1 MIGSGAD
8 QREPLRADTEP
19 DNIDAQLAAADYAM
33 AGSDVDGALSRL
45 VELIRRVSGDGREL
59 VRDRVVEY
67 FDILGP
73 DDPRVAPARR
83 ALASALF

>member
-1 MIGSGAD
+1 
-8 QREPLRADTEP
+8 
-19 DNIDAQLAAADYAM
+19 
-33 AGSDVDGALSRL
+33 
-45 VELIRRVSGDGREL
+45 VELIRRLSGEDRDQ

-73 DDPRVAPARR
+73 EDPRVAPARR